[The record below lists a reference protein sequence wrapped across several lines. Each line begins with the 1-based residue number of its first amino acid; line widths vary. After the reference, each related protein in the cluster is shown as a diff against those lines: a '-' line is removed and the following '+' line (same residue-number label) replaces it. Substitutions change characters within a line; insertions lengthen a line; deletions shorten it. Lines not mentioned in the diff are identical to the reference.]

1 MRLPITDPWSAVE
14 IHQRVEASREDVFN
28 LLADPETYP
37 QWLVG
42 AQRIRSVDDR
52 FPEPGAKFD
61 HSVGPNQQATI
72 DDDTAVIESHGHRQL
87 ILEVHV
93 GPITGEVEFD
103 LRKRGDAT
111 EVVMRERPTGPAA
124 LLTPLLRPA
133 LALRNRRSL
142 QQLAQLATQRA
153 A

>member
-1 MRLPITDPWSAVE
+1 MRLPFSDPWSPVE
-14 IHQRVEASREDVFN
+14 IHQRIEAPRDEVFN
-28 LLADPETYP
+28 LLSDPETYP

-42 AQRIRSVDDR
+42 AQRIRGVDDH
-52 FPEPGAKFD
+52 FPQPGAKFD
-61 HSVGPNQQATI
+61 HSVGPTTATTV
-72 DDDTAVIESHGHRQL
+72 DDETAVIESHGHRQL
-87 ILEVHV
+87 VLEVHV
-93 GPITGEVEFD
+93 GPVTGEVEFD

-111 EVVMRERPTGPAA
+111 DVVMRERPTGPAI

-142 QQLAQLATQRA
+142 QQLAQIAHRKA